1 MRIIE
6 TEKWSPYPMGRITR
20 WRLQYSAI
28 IDTETVYT
36 YPENDARK
44 TLAMLPKD
52 VANVATL
59 EKRLRKH
66 QPKKSKKR

>member
-6 TEKWSPYPMGRITR
+6 TEKWSPYPMGRITW

-44 TLAMLPKD
+44 TLAMFPKD
-52 VANVATL
+52 VNVAAL
-59 EKRLRKH
+59 EKKLRKP